1 MYNNENLGDFADF
14 KGWHGHRARRGNMK
28 PIILRMLQKMPM
40 HGYEIINQLEEKS
53 HGMWRPS
60 AGSIYPNLQLLEEQD
75 LVTSSVEDGKK
86 VYALTDQ
93 GKAAAEKAEEEFK
106 APWEEKAAHAKNFH
120 ELRITFLET
129 MGVLRQIAL
138 QDSEEKNTEVKKIL
152 NETKEKL
159 TKLVD
164 EDTAS

>member
-1 MYNNENLGDFADF
+1 MSPELNFGPYVD
-14 KGWHGHRARRGNMK
+14 
-28 PIILRMLQKMPM
+28 
-40 HGYEIINQLEEKS
+40 
-53 HGMWRPS
+53 
-60 AGSIYPNLQLLEEQD
+60 
-75 LVTSSVEDGKK
+75 VEDGKK

-120 ELRITFLET
+120 ELRITLFET